1 MTRAISTFS
10 CVYTGL
16 DTTASAGRS
25 LTQIAYDALKHRLL
39 MGEFPLGR
47 RLGEVALAEL
57 LDVSRTPVR
66 EALTRLHAEG
76 LVVRLPEGGFSP
88 TAPDLHTVRE
98 LYEVRKGL
106 ELTALRADDPH
117 DVEQLE
123 TLLDDWRQLAIST
136 AEGEFGADFVLHDE
150 DFHLR
155 LAASSGNQSLTEF
168 LGLVNQRIRF
178 VRMQDFLTADRVQR
192 TIKEHVSI
200 VEALLTGDRD
210 VTETRLVRHLGISR
224 KVVERRAAMALSRM
238 VSART
243 DR

>member
-1 MTRAISTFS
+1 MD
-10 CVYTGL
+10 TGGG
-16 DTTASAGRS
+16 TPRS
-25 LTQIAYDALKHRLL
+25 LTQVAYDALKHRLL

-57 LDVSRTPVR
+57 LDVSRTPIR

-106 ELTALRADDPH
+106 ELTALHADDGH
-117 DVEQLE
+117 DPAQLE
-123 TLLDDWRQLAIST
+123 ALLDDWRQLAVT
-136 AEGEFGADFVLHDE
+136 TVEGEFGADFVLHDE

-155 LAASSGNQSLTEF
+155 LAGASGNQSLTEF
-168 LGLVNQRIRF
+168 LALVNQRIRF

-192 TIKEHVSI
+192 TIAEHVSI
-200 VEALLTGDRD
+200 VEALLAGDRPL
-210 VTETRLVRHLGISR
+210 TETRLVRHLGVSR
-224 KVVERRAAMALSRM
+224 RVVERRAAMALSRM
-238 VSART
+238 VTGRAER
-243 DR
+243 